1 MAGETDLAAVAAWEP
16 ATVLFC
22 GLMTKD
28 FRGSEEDKNTKSIM
42 ADPGKCF
49 TAQHR
54 QLTREKLSKI
64 RCPVIVTH
72 GDVSAL
78 KKINFEFFFPELM
91 NAGKKVTI
99 SIHPGMP
106 HGLSWYSAE
115 GRIEKLQRTFE
126 KDEAFFRRFLFDA
139 AGPNG
144 PLQGPV
150 GARSAGARGGS
161 LTWFRFS
168 WCFFVSLSLSRIY

>member
-16 ATVLFC
+16 AIVLFC

-42 ADPGKCF
+42 ADPGKYF

-115 GRIEKLQRTFE
+115 GRLEKLQRTFE
-126 KDEAFFRRFLFDA
+126 KDEAFFRRFL
-139 AGPNG
+139 
-144 PLQGPV
+144 LTQPV
-150 GARSAGARGGS
+150 PMDRSKVQWVPDPPGHGVVR
-161 LTWFRFS
+161 
-168 WCFFVSLSLSRIY
+168 